1 MMIFSD
7 EDADAVVR
15 RHAASRSVSA
25 AVLFG
30 DLRKAYYSV
39 MVELATGPLLTP
51 DERRTV
57 LENTSMDELRRLTLE
72 VDLSQGHCLFD
83 QLPLPQDLKTA
94 VREWLRLAWF
104 TVEGSPL
111 LVSSQETR
119 PQTCSLHLFCLFPH
133 RSEG

>member
-1 MMIFSD
+1 MFIARS
-7 EDADAVVR
+7 VL
-15 RHAASRSVSA
+15 RHAALRRVSA

-30 DLRKAYYSV
+30 DLQKAFYSV
-39 MVELATGPLLTP
+39 LVELVIWPLLAP

-72 VDLSQGHCLFD
+72 VELSQGHCLFD

-104 TVEGSPL
+104 TVEGSPPFL
-111 LVSSQETR
+111 FIILASSQETR
-119 PQTCSLHLFCLFPH
+119 PQT
-133 RSEG
+133 